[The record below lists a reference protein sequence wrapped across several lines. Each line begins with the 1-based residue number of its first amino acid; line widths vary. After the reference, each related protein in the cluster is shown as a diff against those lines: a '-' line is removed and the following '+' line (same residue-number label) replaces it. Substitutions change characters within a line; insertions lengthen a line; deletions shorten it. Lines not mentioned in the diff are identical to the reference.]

1 MFVVAG
7 TSYYVTKSGKDT
19 NVGTSEA
26 TAWLT
31 IQKAANSAKPGS
43 TVYIGP
49 GTYNETVTVNVQG
62 TAKDGSITFTSLIP
76 TNPPVISGKQAKV
89 QAPDGSLTLIY
100 LEKKSYLR
108 FVNLVLTGLTSPDC
122 SGVRIIGGGTN
133 VGEYS

>member
-1 MFVVAG
+1 LFVVAG

-19 NVGTSEA
+19 NVGTSET

-31 IQKAANSAKPGS
+31 IQKAANSATPGS

-49 GTYNETVTVNVQG
+49 GTYYETVTINVQG
-62 TAKDGSITFTSLIP
+62 TAKDGSITFTSLML
-76 TNPPVISGKQAKV
+76 TNPAVISGKQAKV
-89 QAPDGSLTLIY
+89 QAPDGSFTLIY

-108 FVNLVLTGLTSPDC
+108 FVDLVLTELKSADC
-122 SGVRIIGGGTN
+122 SGMRVVGGGTD